1 MGVNLS
7 GRSFL
12 KLLDLTT
19 EEIEYLLKLSK
30 NFKDMKRAGVP
41 HRYLEGKNIVLLF
54 QKTSTRTRCAFEV
67 GGMDLGMGVTYLD
80 PGSSQ
85 MGKKESIE
93 DTARVLDRF
102 YDGIEFRGFAQSD
115 VEELAAGASVPVWN
129 GLTTEWHPT
138 QMLADILTVQENFN
152 YDIKGKTLVFMG
164 DAANNVA
171 RSLMVVCAKLGL
183 NFVACG
189 PKENMPAA
197 DLVETCEAIAAA
209 CPKPCAVVQGG
220 ATRADSV
227 RNGLAA
233 ATGELVAIHDAAR
246 PFVSESVIT
255 AALTAAAETG
265 AAAPA
270 VPVKDTVKVADS
282 SGRVLDTPDRA
293 TLYAVQTPQCF
304 RRALYTRALAAVTG
318 EKARLVTDDCSL
330 FELAGLPVRLTEGDY
345 ANYKITTKEDLQK
358 EKTMRIGHGYDVHRL
373 VEDRKLIMGGVEI
386 PYEKGLLGH
395 SDADVLL
402 HAVMD
407 AVLGAAALGDIG
419 QHFPDNDPAYKGADS
434 LALTR
439 EVARIIAEHGYKV
452 GNIDATILCQRPKL
466 APHIPA
472 MRRNIADAFGLP
484 VDAVSVKATTE
495 EHLGFTG
502 EGLGIAA
509 HAVALIE

>member
-1 MGVNLS
+1 MKFSEGLRKGLAIREKL
-7 GRSFL
+7 GRP
-12 KLLDLTT
+12 
-19 EEIEYLLKLSK
+19 YC
-30 NFKDMKRAGVP
+30 AAV
-41 HRYLEGKNIVLLF
+41 IV
-54 QKTSTRTRCAFEV
+54 AA
-67 GGMDLGMGVTYLD
+67 
-80 PGSSQ
+80 GSSSR
-85 MGKKESIE
+85 MGGTNK
-93 DTARVLDRF
+93 
-102 YDGIEFRGFAQSD
+102 
-115 VEELAAGASVPVWN
+115 
-129 GLTTEWHPT
+129 
-138 QMLADILTVQENFN
+138 ILTVLEKLPVICRTVDAFDRCSLIDEIIVVTQKDLMEKVSR
-152 YDIKGKTLVFMG
+152 YLAAYGKM
-164 DAANNVA
+164 
-171 RSLMVVCAKLGL
+171 RMVVAG
-183 NFVACG
+183 G
-189 PKENMPAA
+189 
-197 DLVETCEAIAAA
+197 ETR
-209 CPKPCAVVQGG
+209 
-220 ATRADSV
+220 TDSV
-227 RNGLAA
+227 MAGLAA
-233 ATGELVAIHDAAR
+233 VSDKAQLVAVHDGAR
-246 PFVSESVIT
+246 PLVTDEVIR
-255 AALTAAAETG
+255 AAVVKARKFA

-270 VPVKDTVKVADS
+270 VRVKDTIKVSTDGTVDA
-282 SGRVLDTPDRA
+282 TPDRS

-304 RRALYTRALAAVTG
+304 RRALYTQALAAVTG
-318 EKARLVTDDCSL
+318 EKASLVTDDCSL

-439 EVARIIAEHGYKV
+439 EVARIITEHGYKV